1 MFESFQESDLADHL
15 RGWTLVALAAFFL
28 VEAYFYF
35 MPFLREIPRWWYAPA
50 FAVLLLG
57 CLAGLIGGGIAT
69 WRQWKKRS
77 WRAAGWG
84 LALLASAAG
93 CGFRAYPLFFAVR
106 AYLTGTF

>member
-1 MFESFQESDLADHL
+1 VFESLQESDLADHL
-15 RGWTLVALAAFFL
+15 RTWTLVALAAFLL

-57 CLAGLIGGGIAT
+57 CLAGLIGGGFAT
-69 WRQWKKRS
+69 WHHWQRRS

-84 LALLASAAG
+84 LALLATIAW
-93 CGFRAYPLFFAVR
+93 CGALAYQLSFAVR
-106 AYLTGTF
+106 AFLTGAF